1 MNHAMA
7 WCMCVGQRLS
17 YRSWF
22 SFSSV
27 WVPEVRHRFYAWYRY
42 LYPLSL
48 PAGPQT
54 AVFKVK
60 HSNTVQSEDK
70 LTYVLRNG
78 SKEMAGSLF
87 SNIELVCFHKS
98 GRHCTHVKSTVICNT
113 QYDAKW

>member
-17 YRSWF
+17 YRSWL

-60 HSNTVQSEDK
+60 HSNTVQSKDK
-70 LTYVLRNG
+70 LTYYVFRNG
-78 SKEMAGSLF
+78 SKEMAGS
-87 SNIELVCFHKS
+87 CFPILNYYVFIRAEDIVHMLK
-98 GRHCTHVKSTVICNT
+98 
-113 QYDAKW
+113 AL